1 VRRRTIS
8 WRARLVAV
16 GALGLVLAV
25 AAAGATVPRL
35 DDVAATGPG
44 GGNRS
49 DALAIGAAGDATN
62 PSVGDAT
69 AADGAGGT
77 RPTSAGAG
85 DTNGASSGQ
94 PRASASGVARASRD
108 YPPGVTDTSIRIGGS
123 TFTSGPAAVYGE
135 QIAVGFAAG
144 VRYIN
149 DHGGINGRRIDL
161 VLYDDGG
168 DPAKQFTNA
177 KRLVEVDKVFALAML
192 YAPITG
198 EYVAAQRI
206 PVFHLGQFDEEFT
219 NPWWF
224 PVGGPQRL
232 ASMSTAWFGAKKLGV
247 KKAAIFYLDAGAANY
262 SRKYA
267 EQAASDWTA
276 YGVEKPLLVPFG
288 PDQTSCSDAISQARN
303 AGVDFIDFE
312 IDAAHVIKCGVEA
325 QLQAYKPPKGWG
337 GYLIGVPVI
346 PQALGDYSLGMYA
359 FDAFGALYD
368 VPAYKEYVRK
378 VSSSTESYSSVTA
391 SYFVSALLMRDAIAS
406 LGDDITREGL
416 RDALNGLRNWRPG
429 LTNDPNQPTW
439 TWTPQCHVALHGG
452 YVIQVQKHDG
462 ELRWTQITP
471 QFDTTPLPPGTG
483 IPPQYAGCPS
493 VFRQEPR

>member
-1 VRRRTIS
+1 
-8 WRARLVAV
+8 VAV
-16 GALGLVLAV
+16 GVLGLVLAV

-35 DDVAATGPG
+35 NDVTAAGPG
-44 GGNRS
+44 AGGRG
-49 DALAIGAAGDATN
+49 DALAIGAAGDRTNAATGESTGGTGA
-62 PSVGDAT
+62 PGGASAG
-69 AADGAGGT
+69 GAGG
-77 RPTSAGAG
+77 AGASNATG
-85 DTNGASSGQ
+85 GTA
-94 PRASASGVARASRD
+94 ARAGGPSAARTARN

-168 DPAKQFTNA
+168 DPAKQFTNT
-177 KRLVEVDKVFALAML
+177 KRLVEVDKVFALAMV

-198 EYVAAQRI
+198 AYVTSQRI

-232 ASMSTAWFGAKKLGV
+232 ASMTTAWFGAKKLGV

-276 YGVEKPLLVPFG
+276 YGVERPVLVPFG

-303 AGVDFIDFE
+303 AGVEFIDFE

-325 QLQAYKPPKGWG
+325 QLQAYKPSKGWG

-368 VPAYKEYVRK
+368 VPAYREYVRK

-406 LGDDITREGL
+406 LGDDITRDRL
-416 RDALNGLRNWRPG
+416 RDALNGFRNWRPG
-429 LTNDPNQPTW
+429 LTDDPNQPSW

-483 IPPQYAGCPS
+483 VPPQYAGCPG
-493 VFRQEPR
+493 VFRQETR